1 MAKQKNYILDE
12 QGQDYL
18 RNALNTLWQAQSLI
32 ELIAKVAEA
41 ENDYTLISALNGVLV
56 LMNNGLNDLGEV

>member
-1 MAKQKNYILDE
+1 MAKQKTYILDQ

-18 RNALNTLWQAQSLI
+18 RNALNSLWQAQSLI
-32 ELIAKVAEA
+32 ELIAKAAEA
-41 ENDYTLISALNGVLV
+41 ENNYTLISALNGVLV